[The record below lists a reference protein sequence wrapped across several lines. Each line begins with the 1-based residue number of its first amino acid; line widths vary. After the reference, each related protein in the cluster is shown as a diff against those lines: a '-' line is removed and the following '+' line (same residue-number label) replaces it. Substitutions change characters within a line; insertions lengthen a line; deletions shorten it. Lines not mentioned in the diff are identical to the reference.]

1 MKCKAAVAWE
11 PNKPLQIE
19 EVEVEGSREGEVS
32 RCEAIGKPL
41 LRRMPDIRWP
51 YPLIP
56 RFGSKSP
63 ARSSSSTMS
72 RAIGNC

>member
-32 RCEAIGKPL
+32 RCEANGKPP
-41 LRRMPDIRWP
+41 LRRLPNIR
-51 YPLIP
+51 
-56 RFGSKSP
+56 
-63 ARSSSSTMS
+63 
-72 RAIGNC
+72 